1 VAAKHGVAFT
11 SAACVMLTQPASRGS
26 YSMGPRTH
34 TVGSEQGGDA
44 VEWIVLIVLVI
55 LLLGAAGP
63 RAGWYG
69 AGSALWDL
77 LSLIVAIVLI
87 VWVLRLLNVL
97 VF

>member
-1 VAAKHGVAFT
+1 
-11 SAACVMLTQPASRGS
+11 M
-26 YSMGPRTH
+26 
-34 TVGSEQGGDA
+34 
-44 VEWIVLIVLVI
+44 EWIVLIVLVI

-69 AGSALWDL
+69 AGSALWDV